1 MFIIVLESTVD
12 PSNPARLS
20 SCRQAPADRRPHR
33 CAAGRAPPSRR
44 RLGPPFRAAVVVAA
58 ALLAADAARHRGGGR
73 TLSRGG
79 GGLDGSSSPVA
90 VAPSYPRRSTVASP
104 DPRHPVVRPR
114 TSALLPSRSVAAV
127 VFFFPICDR
136 VCVPIA
142 HRRRLVHHRHRLRQ
156 HRLPHLLRL
165 CCRRGLRRNRNACL
179 CRAPSSARRPTSAR
193 LRHHRSGGSTF
204 DIAFAIVVFASHAV
218 GLINRS
224 REPPS

>member
-1 MFIIVLESTVD
+1 MD
-12 PSNPARLS
+12 PSDPAA
-20 SCRQAPADRRPHR
+20 CRRVVKLQQIEDLIAVPPVAPLLH
-33 CAAGRAPPSRR
+33 AAGWALPSAQPSWWRLHSSPPMQRAT
-44 RLGPPFRAAVVVAA
+44 VVVAA
-58 ALLAADAARHRGGGR
+58 PLVVVEEAWTGPLRRWPSLRPIR
-73 TLSRGG
+73 
-79 GGLDGSSSPVA
+79 
-90 VAPSYPRRSTVASP
+90 VAPPSLRLIRATPS

-114 TSALLPSRSVAAV
+114 TSALSPSRSVAAA

-142 HRRRLVHHRHRLRQ
+142 HRRRLAHHRHRLRQ

-165 CCRRGLRRNRNACL
+165 CCRRGLRRNWNACL
-179 CRAPSSARRPTSAR
+179 CCAPSSARRPTSAR

>member
-1 MFIIVLESTVD
+1 MD
-12 PSNPARLS
+12 PSDPAA
-20 SCRQAPADRRPHR
+20 CRRVVKLQQIEDLI
-33 CAAGRAPPSRR
+33 AGPPRAPPSRR
-44 RLGPPFRAAVVVAA
+44 RLGPPFRAAVVVVAA
-58 ALLAADAARHRGGGR
+58 PC
-73 TLSRGG
+73 RGG

-114 TSALLPSRSVAAV
+114 TSALSPSRSVAAV

-142 HRRRLVHHRHRLRQ
+142 HRRRLAHHRHRLRQ

-179 CRAPSSARRPTSAR
+179 CRAPLSARRPTSAR

>member
-1 MFIIVLESTVD
+1 MD
-12 PSNPARLS
+12 PSDPAA
-20 SCRQAPADRRPHR
+20 CRRVVKLQQIEDLIAVPPVAPLLH
-33 CAAGRAPPSRR
+33 AAGWALPSAQPSWWRLHSSPPMQRAT
-44 RLGPPFRAAVVVAA
+44 VVVAA
-58 ALLAADAARHRGGGR
+58 PLVVVEEAWTGPLRRWPSLRPIR
-73 TLSRGG
+73 
-79 GGLDGSSSPVA
+79 
-90 VAPSYPRRSTVASP
+90 VAPPSLRLIRATPSSAHGP
-104 DPRHPVVRPR
+104 APFPVGCCCC
-114 TSALLPSRSVAAV
+114 
-127 VFFFPICDR
+127 FFSPICDR

-142 HRRRLVHHRHRLRQ
+142 HRRRLAHHRHRLRQ